1 MTMPSI
7 GAVVRCGDLVAGV
20 YRTVACLLNGLAPA
34 DAVAIVA
41 DPSTPA
47 TAEPWLAAFA
57 AARRLPF
64 LRVES
69 TSPGASWNAGLAAVG
84 TVDFAIC
91 VESGESLDRSALDV
105 MTRRMSSNPSTAVV
119 TTGIEWI
126 GPGTRHTFTEAP
138 GCSPCD
144 LLADPIA
151 VHVSSLFRWPL
162 WKASAGF
169 DENDARARVHRLLA
183 ALDWRRRRC
192 RCRASAVA
200 AKAGACAGAL
210 SAQLVDRGV
219 SSPPSRHCSSGTGSS
234 SPLCPARCWNAKSST
249 VIREYLRHEGNRAR
263 LHAAEAEIERLR
275 ARRAEALAEC
285 AGRLEVRH
293 RSRCAVRARH
303 RSRTTGA
310 TSAARRRIGQSS
322 SAISRHTPA
331 TSVEP
336 CSKSRKTTT
345 HDASEVRG
353 SSGAMFWTSTSPT
366 RAPR

>member
-7 GAVVRCGDLVAGV
+7 GAVVRCSDLVAGV

-91 VESGESLDRSALDV
+91 VESGESLDPSALDV
-105 MTRRMSSNPSTAVV
+105 MTRRMSSNRSTAVV

-138 GCSPCD
+138 GCSPFD
-144 LLADPIA
+144 ILADPIA

-169 DENDARARVHRLLA
+169 DETMPALEYTDFWLRLIDGGGAAVAERAPLLRRRVHARALYRRSWLTGEYRPAVQALFERHWKLVASVPSALL
-183 ALDWRRRRC
+183 
-192 RCRASAVA
+192 
-200 AKAGACAGAL
+200 
-210 SAQLVDRGV
+210 
-219 SSPPSRHCSSGTGSS
+219 
-234 SPLCPARCWNAKSST
+234 
-249 VIREYLRHEGNRAR
+249 
-263 LHAAEAEIERLR
+263 ERK
-275 ARRAEALAEC
+275 E
-285 AGRLEVRH
+285 
-293 RSRCAVRARH
+293 
-303 RSRTTGA
+303 RT
-310 TSAARRRIGQSS
+310 R
-322 SAISRHTPA
+322 
-331 TSVEP
+331 
-336 CSKSRKTTT
+336 
-345 HDASEVRG
+345 
-353 SSGAMFWTSTSPT
+353 
-366 RAPR
+366 